1 MNKFVQTIA
10 GSAEGIKLQ
19 RARNTAT
26 AVQLAQE
33 ALINNKR
40 SAVQALEARLTQ
52 LLDIG
57 PDSGDSLR
65 PVARDFDA
73 AGWVSSVQEVKIAL
87 ATAQRQLDVAVA
99 TYNEWFAEAA
109 TK

>member
-19 RARNTAT
+19 RAKNTAT

-40 SAVQALEARLTQ
+40 SAVQAHEARLTQ

-57 PDSGDSLR
+57 PDSNDSLR

-73 AGWVSSVQEVKIAL
+73 AGWVANVQDVKISL
-87 ATAQRQLDVAVA
+87 AKAQDHLDVATI